1 MRMEIGAV
9 VIVLAVLLITF
20 HLFGR
25 NLADSFRATFLY
37 WLKTTMMMAPL
48 LFAWFAYNEPAALS
62 LLGALVSIGLAAA
75 FTLGR
80 SYLLAML

>member
-1 MRMEIGAV
+1 
-9 VIVLAVLLITF
+9 
-20 HLFGR
+20 
-25 NLADSFRATFLY
+25 
-37 WLKTTMMMAPL
+37 MAPL

-62 LLGALVSIGLAAA
+62 AVGALVSLGLAAV